1 MNDWVI
7 RLIEQSGYLG
17 VGFLMFLE
25 TVFPPIPSEVI
36 MPIAGMAAAEGKM
49 QFGFVVASGTSG
61 AMLGNIVWY
70 LAARALG
77 VERLEPLIRRHGRW
91 VTMTWPEVERAQQW
105 FRENG
110 IFFVFLGRLRPD
122 STFAGVRSSG
132 TAENAVQDVLI
143 ASTLGTSGWT
153 ALLASAGY
161 KMRQDYGDME
171 HWVGTASTPSSSCSP
186 PAMCGDSGPI
196 AIQGRKTDLRRAGAR
211 VGTRPASERRRQ
223 QCISASMTGSHGP
236 IVPAGP
242 SNRRLVQ
249 ANALQSCA
257 EARAE

>member
-110 IFFVFLGRLRPD
+110 IFFVFLGRLVP
-122 STFAGVRSSG
+122 TVRSLVSVPAG
-132 TAENAVQDVLI
+132 LLKMRFKTFFI
-143 ASTLGTSGWT
+143 ASTLGTLGWT

-161 KMRQDYGDME
+161 KMRQNYGEME
-171 HWVGTASTPSSSCSP
+171 NWVGTASN
-186 PAMCGDSGPI
+186 AVLVVL
-196 AIQGRKTDLRRAGAR
+196 AAGYVWR
-211 VGTRPASERRRQ
+211 LWTHRHPRQ
-223 QCISASMTGSHGP
+223 
-236 IVPAGP
+236 
-242 SNRRLVQ
+242 
-249 ANALQSCA
+249 
-257 EARAE
+257 ED